1 MRRPE
6 SSVSVK
12 RRSRLE
18 AAVLGSSSGANSY
31 PREGEVCAGSFS
43 ILCFQP
49 RHPEAGVA
57 DLGERGEVLWSLPD
71 AVEAFHTLAFY
82 YGVGELLAEFVLLQL
97 DVEAGEAE
105 DGRLEG
111 RAVAPAPGHALFQV
125 LVVRNQALAHVVHDE
140 VGVTFDHGHRR
151 LHAVEG
157 IALGAAHQE
166 LYGTTSGL
174 QVHREA
180 AQGFAQAEPF
190 GEG

>member
-18 AAVLGSSSGANSY
+18 AAVLASSSRANSY

-49 RHPEAGVA
+49 RHPEAGVT
-57 DLGERGEVLWSLPD
+57 DLGKRGEVLWSLPD

-82 YGVGELLAEFVLLQL
+82 DSVGEGLAEFVLLQL
-97 DVEAGEAE
+97 DVEAGQAE
-105 DGRLEG
+105 YGRLEG
-111 RAVAPAPGHALFQV
+111 RAVAPAPRHALFQV
-125 LVVRNQALAHVVHDE
+125 LVVGNQALADVVHH
-140 VGVTFDHGHRR
+140 VIRITFDHRHRG
-151 LHAVEG
+151 LHPVEG
-157 IALGAAHQE
+157 IALRAAHQQ
-166 LYGTTSGL
+166 LDRPAPCP
-174 QVHREA
+174 QVRRETPQSFLHPEA
-180 AQGFAQAEPF
+180 V